1 MASTSRGS
9 SVAAARSETLATA
22 PSTMPQAQAKQSV
35 AFPAARAI
43 GMEQFSLRTGDTTQ
57 TQTSTKP
64 KPKSMV
70 LPDPP
75 RLAGSTVSDEVLH
88 FGQANDLLK
97 SPGPWNGASG
107 SGSGFQRTQSLP
119 LLSLGGS
126 LVARASSTPATTQT
140 PTPASTDGAKIVEKS
155 YGGTPV
161 YEMTCNGIAVMKRRS
176 DAWLNANQILKVAGL
191 NTLQSREVME
201 SEVWG
206 GEHETLKRGGGAFQ
220 GTWIPLARAV
230 ALCEKYHCE
239 AQLRPLLHFGKQDE
253 RVLEKTS
260 EQRVDAT
267 EPTLSLSTQHTLQDQ
282 DLFLS
287 SPTSNPPPEPAYDIP
302 LDRLFTP
309 SDEGPSRASSAD
321 PPEPQYD
328 IPQDR
333 LFTPLDEDRPS
344 RASSPSL
351 SDGLFG
357 PSVYKKRKREAHGP
371 VETDVDGDVRM
382 QKPAKRQRRT
392 RWIMECV
399 VVPPAPYSIKSKT
412 KASAARRRTTVVVPR
427 PKEPSSAQPQPQTQA
442 RPRTVRKPR
451 VRTPQPAPVEMELDQ
466 LDQHEENTSP
476 GRGSGGLMDALNN
489 AWAQNADALE
499 DAAREV
505 MEERRVKSRR
515 HRHRHRTRS
524 AGAASVVSASTSA
537 SASVSPF
544 GDEDGD
550 DEERGRKRKRA
561 TDEEGMSGG
570 HVPEEGQPVDAE
582 VLSTM
587 DPAGKDD
594 EGDNL
599 VVVLGADEEVAAIPI
614 PTSSPTTSHTPLPPP
629 NDLPDGDAELEPELE
644 RQDEDV
650 VMVPLVPS
658 AQSRSQSPPV
668 TSVPS
673 PRAVSPPAQEA
684 FDTLD
689 SAATR
694 EEAVQDHAQPESVQT
709 MLGHV
714 PTGMVVAQAPAEVL
728 SPSVR
733 VSPEPEVMRDAGNV
747 PEPPTT
753 DTAHVPVPAAITEP
767 PSSISLPP
775 QDLAQPP
782 PPQDL
787 PSTSLISEPNPA
799 PAPPSVTYSTI
810 SLPPPSSYAK
820 IARRHCRAW
829 LIDRGVRLTVNE
841 SIVDGVLA
849 AGNEARERRALLPVR
864 HVIKEEEGQEE
875 GEVLSLGEP
884 EDCILVRER
893 LEVEEEEEVAV
904 VLPQTPTPKSKTKPK
919 PKATPRLRPGPKSV
933 QTRQAPSAAK
943 RVVRLKPPVPPG
955 DGVEQ
960 RPLQKMSEKARG
972 KQRAVDVVGFSF
984 GSSSSNADVNSA
996 SMFKTF
1002 FGSTASAVPS
1012 HAPLRPSPPLRRL
1025 LPPLGMS
1032 RTRPS
1037 FLNGGFGEMDLS
1049 QYDYLEDS
1057 ASDDDE
1063 HEREGEGDNDGD
1075 PRDWTRYGYGKD
1087 GEGTVN
1093 PAVLF
1098 GGGGVSDPELVQT
1111 EEDDDDSDAD
1121 DRDDYGD
1128 DYGGGAYG
1136 DGLAGLLGY
1145 GQTTDSDDESYT
1157 EAKPRPRSR
1166 VGAGGSSKPKRDSS
1180 GASTSATED
1189 AYTSAGGRSHESD
1202 VEPPRPK
1209 LVIKLPPRPPSVE
1222 NKPTLSATQ
1231 SLSVAAASTTT
1242 TAKTTAKTATVKTAK
1257 GYNEDKFYR
1266 YSAPWPTGNVQL
1278 YCHHCRSRSNK
1289 LLLNFRECGHVFC
1302 VRCIMTKFPPNTV
1315 AFVAS
1320 PAAEDCPKCADT
1332 CPCDHCCLK
1341 RGVAYKPLENG
1352 RSASGH
1358 PQQSRES
1365 PAKSKSRTTKPK
1377 TATRRFGPASLTRT
1391 SSRPHVQMM
1400 PDPTLDQLVVRP
1412 IVPYAIIYDLNDNPI
1427 GRTYFD
1433 VDDEDVI
1440 EEGDEDPDKL
1450 YEEEPA
1456 VPAEPDVGVEPTVEQ
1471 DNADANAT
1479 TTTPTDE
1486 QQAPVPPTRPPPNPL
1501 AGKRRR
1507 ILQNVVFV
1515 KRFKMRRVFVGKVQE
1530 CWGLGKDPVVYVDPL
1545 PAPRKGGGGKR
1556 RKRWFVGDER
1566 VLAMFP
1572 RPPDE
1577 DEGERGIEVD
1587 AEGPAPEAEAEVEE
1601 TPTPTSS
1608 PLSSPP
1614 LSEAGLPDPGLD
1626 IGIDADA
1633 GAGAGKADIV
1643 ETDTNVPAEPV
1654 ALLAIANAE
1663 SETEVDE
1670 GVDVDVD
1677 LDAELISAELLSE
1690 HEHDQDSPTENEQNP
1705 AQGSVVDPGSEE
1717 SSVPIPAAAA
1727 LVAAVTPVAGK
1738 DGGVVS
1744 APEQHEGR
1752 MEVEEEIS
1760 AQVDNMLVE

>member
-9 SVAAARSETLATA
+9 SVAARTETMATA
-22 PSTMPQAQAKQSV
+22 PSTMPQVQANPVVFS
-35 AFPAARAI
+35 AARTI
-43 GMEQFSLRTGDTTQ
+43 GMEKFSLRTSDTTQ

-75 RLAGSTVSDEVLH
+75 RLAGSTAPDEVLH

-97 SPGPWNGASG
+97 SPGPRSGASG

-126 LVARASSTPATTQT
+126 LVARASSTPATTTTQ
-140 PTPASTDGAKIVEKS
+140 TPASTDDPKIVEKS

-161 YEMTCNGIAVMKRRS
+161 YEMNCNGIAVMKRRS

-230 ALCEKYHCE
+230 ALCEKYNCE
-239 AQLRPLLHFGKQDE
+239 VLLRPLLHFEKQDE

-260 EQRVDAT
+260 EQRVDTT
-267 EPTLSLSTQHTLQDQ
+267 EPTLSLSTEQLQAQPPDHE
-282 DLFLS
+282 LFLS
-287 SPTSNPPPEPAYDIP
+287 SPTSNPPPEPTYDIP

-309 SDEGPSRASSAD
+309 SDEGPSRASSSG

-328 IPQDR
+328 IPLDR
-333 LFTPLDEDRPS
+333 LFTPSDGNPS

-351 SDGLFG
+351 SDSLSM
-357 PSVYKKRKREAHGP
+357 PSVYKKRKRELQEHGP
-371 VETDVDGDVRM
+371 VETDVDVDVDT

-399 VVPPAPYSIKSKT
+399 VVPPAPYSIKTKT
-412 KASAARRRTTVVVPR
+412 KAPAARRRTTAVVPKPK
-427 PKEPSSAQPQPQTQA
+427 PKEPSSAPPQTQA
-442 RPRTVRKPR
+442 RPGTVRKPR
-451 VRTPQPAPVEMELDQ
+451 VRTPQPSSVDMEVDQ
-466 LDQHEENTSP
+466 HDQHEQHGENASP

-505 MEERRVKSRR
+505 MEERRVKSKR

-524 AGAASVVSASTSA
+524 AGAASVVSASTAASA
-537 SASVSPF
+537 SASASAS
-544 GDEDGD
+544 GDQDGD

-561 TDEEGMSGG
+561 TEEEGSSGG
-570 HVPEEGQPVDAE
+570 HVPEEEQVVDAE
-582 VLSTM
+582 ALSMM
-587 DPAGKDD
+587 DPAGEDD

-599 VVVLGADEEVAAIPI
+599 VVALGAGDDEVARSPSIPI
-614 PTSSPTTSHTPLPPP
+614 PTSSPTTSHTPPPPP

-658 AQSRSQSPPV
+658 APSRSQSPQAP
-668 TSVPS
+668 SLPS
-673 PRAVSPPAQEA
+673 PRAVSPPAQEYSA
-684 FDTLD
+684 ALD
-689 SAATR
+689 PAATR
-694 EEAVQDHAQPESVQT
+694 EEAVQDQAHPEPVQT
-709 MLGHV
+709 IPGHV
-714 PTGMVVAQAPAEVL
+714 NTGEVVAQAPAEVP
-728 SPSVR
+728 SPPAR
-733 VSPEPEVMRDAGNV
+733 VSPEPGVIQDAENV
-747 PEPPTT
+747 PEPATK
-753 DTAHVPVPAAITEP
+753 DTAHVPVPAATTEP
-767 PSSISLPP
+767 PSSISVPT
-775 QDLAQPP
+775 QDLAQLQPP
-782 PPQDL
+782 PDL
-787 PSTSLISEPNPA
+787 PSAPLVPEPTPA
-799 PAPPSVTYSTI
+799 PAPPTVTYSTI

-841 SIVDGVLA
+841 AIVDGVLA

-864 HVIKEEEGQEE
+864 HVIKEEDLEGQEE

-884 EDCILVRER
+884 EECILVRER
-893 LEVEEEEEVAV
+893 LEVEEEEEV
-904 VLPQTPTPKSKTKPK
+904 VLPPTPKPKTKPK
-919 PKATPRLRPGPKSV
+919 PKAKPRLRPGPKSM
-933 QTRQAPSAAK
+933 QTQQAPSAAK
-943 RVVRLKPPVPPG
+943 RVVWLKPLVPKV
-955 DGVEQ
+955 DDVEQ
-960 RPLQKMSEKARG
+960 RSPQKLSMSEKARG
-972 KQRAVDVVGFSF
+972 KQRAVDVVGLGF
-984 GSSSSNADVNSA
+984 GSSSSNAEANSA

-1002 FGSTASAVPS
+1002 FGSTASALPAQ
-1012 HAPLRPSPPLRRL
+1012 APLRPSPPLRRL

-1037 FLNGGFGEMDLS
+1037 LLNGGFGEMDLS

-1063 HEREGEGDNDGD
+1063 HEREGEGDL
-1075 PRDWTRYGYGKD
+1075 RDWARYGYGKD

-1111 EEDDDDSDAD
+1111 EEDDDDD
-1121 DRDDYGD
+1121 DRDGYGDDYGD
-1128 DYGGGAYG
+1128 DGYG

-1157 EAKPRPRSR
+1157 EAKPKQRAVA
-1166 VGAGGSSKPKRDSS
+1166 VGAHKPKRDSS
-1180 GASTSATED
+1180 GASASATED
-1189 AYTSAGGRSHESD
+1189 AYTDASRSSHESN
-1202 VEPPRPK
+1202 VEQPRPR
-1209 LVIKLPPRPPSVE
+1209 LIIKLPPRPPSVE
-1222 NKPTLSATQ
+1222 NKPDLSATQ
-1231 SLSVAAASTTT
+1231 SLSVAAASTS
-1242 TAKTTAKTATVKTAK
+1242 TAN
-1257 GYNEDKFYR
+1257 GYNEDKFFR
-1266 YSAPWPTGNVQL
+1266 YSAPWPTGEAQL
-1278 YCHHCRSRSNK
+1278 FCHHCRRRSDR
-1289 LLLNFRECGHVFC
+1289 LFLNYEDCGHAFC
-1302 VRCIMTKFPPNTV
+1302 VRCIMAKFPPNTV

-1320 PAAEDCPKCADT
+1320 PAAEDCPRCAGI
-1332 CPCDHCCLK
+1332 CPCDYCCK
-1341 RGVAYKPLENG
+1341 QRGVAYRPLDNA
-1352 RSASGH
+1352 RHRH
-1358 PQQSRES
+1358 PQQSRQS
-1365 PAKSKSRTTKPK
+1365 PAKSKTKPK
-1377 TATRRFGPASLTRT
+1377 SRATATRRFGPASLTRT
-1391 SSRPHVQMM
+1391 NSRPHVQMM

-1440 EEGDEDPDKL
+1440 GEGDEDLDKL

-1456 VPAEPDVGVEPTVEQ
+1456 VPAEPEVEPEPLVVVQ
-1471 DNADANAT
+1471 DHARVDGDAT
-1479 TTTPTDE
+1479 TDQ
-1486 QQAPVPPTRPPPNPL
+1486 QQAPAPPPARPPPNPL

-1530 CWGLGKDPVVYVDPL
+1530 CWGLGEDPVVYVDPP
-1545 PAPRKGGGGKR
+1545 PAPRKGGSGKKG
-1556 RKRWFVGDER
+1556 KRWFVGDER

-1572 RPPDE
+1572 RPPE
-1577 DEGERGIEVD
+1577 VMGDEGERGMEVD
-1587 AEGPAPEAEAEVEE
+1587 AEGPAPEVEVEAEAEE

-1626 IGIDADA
+1626 IGMDADA
-1633 GAGAGKADIV
+1633 AKVDATAEPV
-1643 ETDTNVPAEPV
+1643 EPV

-1670 GVDVDVD
+1670 G
-1677 LDAELISAELLSE
+1677 LDAELIATELISE
-1690 HEHDQDSPTENEQNP
+1690 HEHDQDSARDKGADGPASSENEQNL
-1705 AQGSVVDPGSEE
+1705 AQGSASLVDPGSEE
-1717 SSVPIPAAAA
+1717 SSIPTQSAAA
-1727 LVAAVTPVAGK
+1727 LVAPATGK
-1738 DGGVVS
+1738 DRGVVP
-1744 APEQHEGR
+1744 ALEAQQHESR
-1752 MEVEEEIS
+1752 MEVEEEEEVS
-1760 AQVDNMLVE
+1760 ARAQVDNMVVE